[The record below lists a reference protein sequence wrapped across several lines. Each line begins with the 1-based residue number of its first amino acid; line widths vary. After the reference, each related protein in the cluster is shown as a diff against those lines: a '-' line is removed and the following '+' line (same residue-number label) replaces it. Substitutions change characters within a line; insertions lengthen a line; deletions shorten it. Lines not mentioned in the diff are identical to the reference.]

1 MEEDRRGSSRGVWK
15 ITWGTAL
22 HQLGQ
27 EDIPEVSGVSLN
39 CFKRGWKIVPV
50 NRDEPV
56 GSEVGFPLVQDHFLH
71 HLSKG
76 VGLGLDF
83 LEFSVEG

>member
-1 MEEDRRGSSRGVWK
+1 MEEHRRRSSRGIWK
-15 ITWGTAL
+15 VFGGTTP

-39 CFKRGWKIVPV
+39 CFKRGWEVIPV

-56 GSEVGFPLVQDHFLH
+56 GSEVGFPLILNHMFH
-71 HLSKG
+71 HLPEG
-76 VGLGLDF
+76 VGSGVDS
-83 LEFSVEG
+83 LEFPV